1 MKEIKLLTLD
11 IRNFKG
17 CAAFSLSL
25 DGRSASIYGDNA
37 AGKTTIYDAL
47 TWLLFGKDSRGR
59 GDFEIKPLDS
69 SGQIKDH
76 AAVTEVEATFLA
88 DGMAITLRK
97 TFYERWSTKRG
108 SIDAT
113 YDGNTS
119 EYYVDGIPSKKYEYE
134 RRVSELV
141 DETLFRTLTNV
152 TYFCESMD
160 WRDRRK
166 TLLDVCGV
174 PDDHTIMAG
183 NPDFAALA
191 LAMGHHSLD
200 DLKKK
205 LIAQRKGLNGTRNTI
220 PARLDEQRKTIEQL
234 RAIDFVAIQT
244 ERDAKAA
251 ALEKLSG
258 DLAALSHGTLLDNKR
273 NEAGA
278 LRNELQKLVNEN
290 NNHRASQM
298 VVVVDERPAISAD
311 LESAKSNL
319 QRCQNY
325 VANEDDLISN
335 TDKTIEECRT
345 RWTRIDAEVF
355 ESVSCPTCGQ
365 QLPADAQEK
374 TRRQFEED
382 KERRK
387 ADAVAAAN
395 SAKQTR
401 AAAVERR
408 DRYAK
413 EVEWWLVEAARF
425 DNQLASY
432 VPDTPPVIS
441 DLPGFEAQSKA
452 LTEKIYALEREA
464 KSLEQESADHRR
476 DIEGKIA
483 TLRADITALDG
494 ELAKKTLLSFAQQR
508 EEELRQEAQKAAVAL
523 EELDRQLYLCDEF
536 TRFKVSYI
544 ESSINSKF
552 ELARFRLFQEQVNG
566 GLADCCDATYDGVP
580 YSSLNNGMR
589 INIGVDVIRTI
600 SKHYGLRVPL
610 VVDNAESVVSLLDAD
625 TQVIRLVV
633 SGADKELRC
642 EYEN

>member
-17 CAAFSLSL
+17 CAMFSLSL

-88 DGMAITLRK
+88 DGMTITLRK
-97 TFYERWSTKRG
+97 TFFERWSTKRG

-166 TLLDVCGV
+166 ALLDVCGV

-183 NPDFAALA
+183 NPDFAPLA
-191 LAMGHHSLD
+191 LAMGNHSLD

-220 PARLDEQRKTIEQL
+220 PARLDEQRKTIDQL

-244 ERDAKAA
+244 ERDVKAK

-290 NNHRASQM
+290 NSHRASQM

-311 LESAKSNL
+311 LERAKSNL
-319 QRCQNY
+319 QRCRNY

-335 TDKTIEECRT
+335 TDKSIEDCRS
-345 RWTRIDAEVF
+345 RWTSIDAEVF
-355 ESVSCPTCGQ
+355 EAVSCPTCGQ

-374 TRRQFEED
+374 TRQQFEED

-395 SAKQTR
+395 CAKQTR

-408 DRYAK
+408 DRYVK
-413 EVEWWLVEAARF
+413 EVEWWSVEAARF
-425 DNQLASY
+425 ENQLANY

-441 DLPGFEAQSKA
+441 DLPGFEGQSKS
-452 LTEKIYALEREA
+452 LTEKIYALEAETKA
-464 KSLEQESADHRR
+464 LEHESSAHRKE
-476 DIEGKIA
+476 IEEKISA
-483 TLRADITALDG
+483 LRAGIAALDG

-508 EEELRQEAQKAAVAL
+508 EEELRQEAQNAAVAL

-536 TRFKVSYI
+536 TRYKVSYI
-544 ESSINSKF
+544 ENSINSKF
-552 ELARFRLFQEQVNG
+552 ELARFRLFNEQVNG

-642 EYEN
+642 VYEN